1 MRGRFLSI
9 LALSIAFPALA
20 QPGPDPAKTY
30 AENCARCHQLDG
42 KGLEGAYPGLAGG
55 RITNGPT
62 PAAVRML
69 LDGKGEMPAFRDRLT
84 DEQMAAALSYTR
96 THWGNMAGPVPVADF
111 ARVRSG
117 RK

>member
-1 MRGRFLSI
+1 MRRQFLSF
-9 LALSIAFPALA
+9 LAISITSPAFA
-20 QPGPDPAKTY
+20 QLGPDPAKTY

-42 KGLEGAYPGLAGG
+42 KGMEGAYPGLAGD
-55 RITNGPT
+55 RITNGPA
-62 PAAVRML
+62 PAAIRLL

-96 THWGNMAGPVPVADF
+96 THWGNMAGAVPAADF
-111 ARVRSG
+111 ARIRSG